1 MHSPGVTSHKGF
13 VSAGSTVRVRLSLDA
28 SAQGP
33 ARLLVAYG
41 RSGGTPDDQT
51 GTVAPGAQATLSIP
65 TDVKGRLRILLDT
78 RPADTGFLEVSVDG
92 AVRDTGSVR
101 GQTTW
106 TYAVISGPVAAP
118 PAADDDEDQ

>member
-13 VSAGSTVRVRLSLDA
+13 VSAGSTARVRLALDG

-51 GTVAPGAQATLSIP
+51 ETVSPGAQATLSIA
-65 TDVKGRLRILLDT
+65 TDVKGRLRILVDT

-92 AVRDTGSVR
+92 AVRDSGPVH

-106 TYAVISGPVAAP
+106 TYAVISGPAAAP
-118 PAADDDEDQ
+118 PAGDDDEDQ

>member
-13 VSAGSTVRVRLSLDA
+13 VSAGSTVRVRLALDGT
-28 SAQGP
+28 AQGP

-41 RSGGTPDDQT
+41 RSGGTPDDET
-51 GTVAPGAQATLSIP
+51 GTVAPGAQATLSIA

-92 AVRDTGSVR
+92 AVRDTGSVQ

-106 TYAVISGPVAAP
+106 TYAVIPPAAAP
-118 PAADDDEDQ
+118 PAGGAADEDQ

>member
-1 MHSPGVTSHKGF
+1 MPSPGVTSHKGF
-13 VSAGSTVRVRLSLDA
+13 FSAGSTVRVRLALDGT
-28 SAQGP
+28 AQGP

-41 RSGGTPDDQT
+41 RAGGTPDAQT
-51 GTVAPGAQATLSIP
+51 GTVAPGAQATLSIA

-106 TYAVISGPVAAP
+106 TYAVIAG
-118 PAADDDEDQ
+118 PAAATPAGDADEDQ

>member
-13 VSAGSTVRVRLSLDA
+13 VTAGSTVRVRLALDA
-28 SAQGP
+28 TAQGP

-51 GTVAPGAQATLSIP
+51 GTVAPGAQATLSIA

-78 RPADTGFLEVSVDG
+78 GPADTGFLQVSVDG
-92 AVRDTGSVR
+92 AVRDSGPVH

-106 TYAVISGPVAAP
+106 TYAVISAAGAAP

>member
-1 MHSPGVTSHKGF
+1 MHSPEVTSHKGF
-13 VSAGSTVRVRLSLDA
+13 VSAGSTVRVRLALDA

-41 RSGGTPDDQT
+41 RSGGTPDEQT
-51 GTVAPGAQATLSIP
+51 GTVAPGAQAALSLP

-92 AVRDTGSVR
+92 AVRDTGAVR

-106 TYAVISGPVAAP
+106 TYAVISGPAAP
-118 PAADDDEDQ
+118 TSAADDEDQ